1 MVTKKVLAE
10 KVQDALEA
18 KGVKL
23 SVEKSIVAVN
33 TVFNEIAKAVTSGDD
48 ARIDS
53 FGTFKAVVKPE
64 RAGHNPRTGETIVV
78 PAHKSV
84 VFKAGKALKEE
95 VNK

>member
-33 TVFNEIAKAVTSGDD
+33 TVFNYIANAVASGNE

-53 FGTFKAVVKPE
+53 FGTFKAVVKAA
-64 RAGHNPRTGETIVV
+64 RNFRNPQNGEVV
-78 PAHKSV
+78 TVAAHKDV
-84 VFKAGKALKEE
+84 VFKAGKALKDE

>member
-1 MVTKKVLAE
+1 M
-10 KVQDALEA
+10 
-18 KGVKL
+18 
-23 SVEKSIVAVN
+23 N
-33 TVFNEIAKAVTSGDD
+33 TVFNEIAKSVADGDE

-53 FGTFKAVVKPE
+53 FGTFKAIVKPE

-84 VFKAGKALKEE
+84 AFKAWKALKDE